1 MKLRT
6 LLLGL
11 LAIAGVGMTEAKVV
25 KITIPLV
32 MPQYADQATDEGWVE
47 AWVEW
52 TLPSG
57 VQMAVNEW
65 NPKTGQAR
73 TNCKSGCWGSNFVL
87 FNRTAIPGAIT
98 RIMMTVTSGELN
110 PKEVELGVLSGS
122 FPVYDYDHKA
132 TVIPGAV
139 LWDFNKDEKLDKFRI
154 ELKPNAENESKVV
167 IPAVVVFF
175 DDGKKKDYDGRKPG
189 EEQKPQVTDPI
200 KPVLPV
206 DSLGGGDPGIIDPPT
221 PVKPGNGGDPRQGGQ
236 PGKVDPTQP
245 GNQSGNQ
252 PGNQPGKGK
261 GNGQKPQQPGKP
273 EWPEVVDKDKV
284 APPGTRDACKKNL
297 LEYLTEAELK
307 PLYDVWGKEC
317 GDAARD
323 WMKEIPAI
331 QKNTSAECQA
341 ALKALTYD
349 DYMQFCHG
357 FLETILLLAHDFC
370 QIVNDQYNTSDEEFL
385 NMVMPDLI
393 VLGPELARLYMIK
406 DPQMPKKMKTYVDE
420 NVKFY
425 QVLVKYKLGKYVFN

>member
-57 VQMAVNEW
+57 IQMAVNEW

-154 ELKPNAENESKVV
+154 ELKPSAENESKVV

-189 EEQKPQVTDPI
+189 EEQKPQVTDPS

-206 DSLGGGDPGIIDPPT
+206 DSLGDGNPGIIDPPT
-221 PVKPGNGGDPRQGGQ
+221 PVKPGNGGDQRQGGQ
-236 PGKVDPTQP
+236 PTKVDPTQP
-245 GNQSGNQ
+245 GNQPGKQ
-252 PGNQPGKGK
+252 PGTGK
-261 GNGQKPQQPGKP
+261 GNGQKPKTSDKP
-273 EWPEVVDKDKV
+273 E
-284 APPGTRDACKKNL
+284 PPGTIDVKIKKHL
-297 LEYLTEAELK
+297 LDPLTEEEFAIIKAKRL
-307 PLYDVWGKEC
+307 PFGKEC
-317 GDAARD
+317 LDATRNWVKHIPDIKA
-323 WMKEIPAI
+323 KE
-331 QKNTSAECQA
+331 SAECQA
-341 ALKALTYD
+341 ALRQLTYNEYLQFMHATFESAAVD
-349 DYMQFCHG
+349 FVNIVTMTEKDYMHK
-357 FLETILLLAHDFC
+357 E
-370 QIVNDQYNTSDEEFL
+370 EEFL
-385 NMVMPDLI
+385 RKAKDSLI
-393 VLGPELARLYMIK
+393 ILGAEWVRLYDIRDPNMDVTLRKYCEKNLPLMKLIK
-406 DPQMPKKMKTYVDE
+406 
-420 NVKFY
+420 
-425 QVLVKYKLGKYVFN
+425 KYPNLMGYILF

>member
-11 LAIAGVGMTEAKVV
+11 LAIAGVGMMEAKVV

-57 VQMAVNEW
+57 EQMAVNEW

-154 ELKPNAENESKVV
+154 ELKPDAENESEVV

-189 EEQKPQVTDPI
+189 EEQKPQVTDPS

-221 PVKPGNGGDPRQGGQ
+221 PVKPGNGGDQRQGGQ
-236 PGKVDPTQP
+236 PTKVDPTHQGNQQGKQP
-245 GNQSGNQ
+245 GT
-252 PGNQPGKGK
+252 
-261 GNGQKPQQPGKP
+261 GQKSSRKPQKSDKP
-273 EWPEVVDKDKV
+273 E
-284 APPGTRDACKKNL
+284 PPGTIDVKIKKHL
-297 LEYLTEAELK
+297 LDPLTEEEFAMIKAKRL
-307 PLYDVWGKEC
+307 PFGKEC
-317 GDAARD
+317 LDATRNWVKHIPDIKA
-323 WMKEIPAI
+323 KE
-331 QKNTSAECQA
+331 SAECQA
-341 ALKALTYD
+341 ALRQLTYNEYLQFMHATFESAAVD
-349 DYMQFCHG
+349 FVNIVTMTEKDYMHK
-357 FLETILLLAHDFC
+357 E
-370 QIVNDQYNTSDEEFL
+370 EEFL
-385 NMVMPDLI
+385 RKAKDSLI
-393 VLGPELARLYMIK
+393 ILGAEWVRLYDIK
-406 DPQMPKKMKTYVDE
+406 DPNMDRTIRAYCEKNLPLMKLIKKYPNLMGYIL
-420 NVKFY
+420 F
-425 QVLVKYKLGKYVFN
+425 

>member
-122 FPVYDYDHKA
+122 FPVYDYEHKA

-154 ELKPNAENESKVV
+154 ELKPDAENESKVV
-167 IPAVVVFF
+167 IPAVVIFF

-189 EEQKPQVTDPI
+189 EEQKPQVTDPS

-221 PVKPGNGGDPRQGGQ
+221 PVKPGNGGDQRQGGQ

-245 GNQSGNQ
+245 GNQPGKQ
-252 PGNQPGKGK
+252 PGT
-261 GNGQKPQQPGKP
+261 GQESSRKPQTSDKP
-273 EWPEVVDKDKV
+273 E
-284 APPGTRDACKKNL
+284 PPGTIDVKIKKHL
-297 LEYLTEAELK
+297 LDPLTEEEFAIIKAKRL
-307 PLYDVWGKEC
+307 PFGKEC
-317 GDAARD
+317 LDATRNWVKHIPDIKA
-323 WMKEIPAI
+323 KE
-331 QKNTSAECQA
+331 SAECQA
-341 ALKALTYD
+341 ALRQLTYNEYLQFMHATFESAAVD
-349 DYMQFCHG
+349 FVNIVTMTEKDYMHK
-357 FLETILLLAHDFC
+357 E
-370 QIVNDQYNTSDEEFL
+370 EEFL
-385 NMVMPDLI
+385 RKAKDSLI
-393 VLGPELARLYMIK
+393 ILGAEWVRLYDIRDPNMDRTIRAYCEKNLPLMKLIK
-406 DPQMPKKMKTYVDE
+406 
-420 NVKFY
+420 
-425 QVLVKYKLGKYVFN
+425 KYPNLMGYILF

>member
-154 ELKPNAENESKVV
+154 ELKPDAENESKVV

-189 EEQKPQVTDPI
+189 EEQKPQVTDPS

-206 DSLGGGDPGIIDPPT
+206 DSLGGGNPGIIDPPT
-221 PVKPGNGGDPRQGGQ
+221 PVKPGNGGDQRQGGQ
-236 PGKVDPTQP
+236 PTKVDPTQP
-245 GNQSGNQ
+245 GNQQGKQ
-252 PGNQPGKGK
+252 PGT
-261 GNGQKPQQPGKP
+261 GQESSRKPQKSDKP
-273 EWPEVVDKDKV
+273 E
-284 APPGTRDACKKNL
+284 PPGTIDVKIKKHL
-297 LEYLTEAELK
+297 LDPLTEEEFAIIKAKRL
-307 PLYDVWGKEC
+307 PFGKEC
-317 GDAARD
+317 LDATRNWVKHIPDIKA
-323 WMKEIPAI
+323 KE
-331 QKNTSAECQA
+331 SAECQA
-341 ALKALTYD
+341 ALRQLTYNEYLQFMHATFESAAVD
-349 DYMQFCHG
+349 FVNIVTMTEKDYMHK
-357 FLETILLLAHDFC
+357 E
-370 QIVNDQYNTSDEEFL
+370 EEFL
-385 NMVMPDLI
+385 RKAKDSLI
-393 VLGPELARLYMIK
+393 ILGAEWVRLYDIK
-406 DPQMPKKMKTYVDE
+406 DPNMDRTIRAYCEKNLPLMKLIKKYPNLMGYIL
-420 NVKFY
+420 F
-425 QVLVKYKLGKYVFN
+425 

>member
-57 VQMAVNEW
+57 IQMAVNEW

-154 ELKPNAENESKVV
+154 ELKPDAENESKVV

-189 EEQKPQVTDPI
+189 EEQKPQVTDPS
-200 KPVLPV
+200 KPITPV
-206 DSLGGGDPGIIDPPT
+206 DSLGGGNPGIIDPPT
-221 PVKPGNGGDPRQGGQ
+221 PVKPGNGGDQRQGGQ
-236 PGKVDPTQP
+236 PTKVDPTHQGNQQGKQP
-245 GNQSGNQ
+245 GT
-252 PGNQPGKGK
+252 
-261 GNGQKPQQPGKP
+261 GQESSRKPQTSDKP
-273 EWPEVVDKDKV
+273 E
-284 APPGTRDACKKNL
+284 PPGTIDVKIKKHL
-297 LEYLTEAELK
+297 LDPLTEEEFAIIKAKRL
-307 PLYDVWGKEC
+307 PFGKEC
-317 GDAARD
+317 LDATRNWVKHIPDIKA
-323 WMKEIPAI
+323 KE
-331 QKNTSAECQA
+331 SAECQA
-341 ALKALTYD
+341 ALRQLTYNEYLQFMHATFESAAVD
-349 DYMQFCHG
+349 FVNIVTMTEKDYMHK
-357 FLETILLLAHDFC
+357 E
-370 QIVNDQYNTSDEEFL
+370 EEFL
-385 NMVMPDLI
+385 RKAKDSLI
-393 VLGPELARLYMIK
+393 ILGAEWVRLYDIRDPKMDVTLRKYCEKNLPLMKLIK
-406 DPQMPKKMKTYVDE
+406 
-420 NVKFY
+420 
-425 QVLVKYKLGKYVFN
+425 KYPNLMGYILF

>member
-154 ELKPNAENESKVV
+154 ELKPDAENESKVV

-189 EEQKPQVTDPI
+189 EEQKPQVTDPS

-206 DSLGGGDPGIIDPPT
+206 DSLGGGNPGIIDPPT
-221 PVKPGNGGDPRQGGQ
+221 PVKPGNGGDQRQGGQ
-236 PGKVDPTQP
+236 PTKVDPTQP
-245 GNQSGNQ
+245 GNQPGKQ
-252 PGNQPGKGK
+252 PGTGK
-261 GNGQKPQQPGKP
+261 GNGQKPKTSDKP
-273 EWPEVVDKDKV
+273 E
-284 APPGTRDACKKNL
+284 PPGTIDVKIKKHL
-297 LEYLTEAELK
+297 LDPLTEEEFAIIKAKRL
-307 PLYDVWGKEC
+307 PFGKEC
-317 GDAARD
+317 LDATRNWVKHIPDIKA
-323 WMKEIPAI
+323 KE
-331 QKNTSAECQA
+331 SAECQA
-341 ALKALTYD
+341 ALRQLTYNEYLQFMHATFESAAVD
-349 DYMQFCHG
+349 FVNIVTMTEKDYMHK
-357 FLETILLLAHDFC
+357 E
-370 QIVNDQYNTSDEEFL
+370 EEFL
-385 NMVMPDLI
+385 RKAKDSLI
-393 VLGPELARLYMIK
+393 ILGAEWVRLYDIK
-406 DPQMPKKMKTYVDE
+406 DPNMDRTIRAYCEKNLPLMKLIKKYPNLMGYIL
-420 NVKFY
+420 F
-425 QVLVKYKLGKYVFN
+425 

>member
-11 LAIAGVGMTEAKVV
+11 LAIAGVGMMEAKVV

-154 ELKPNAENESKVV
+154 ELKPYAENESKVV

-189 EEQKPQVTDPI
+189 EEQKPQVTDPS

-206 DSLGGGDPGIIDPPT
+206 DSLGGGNPGIIDPPT
-221 PVKPGNGGDPRQGGQ
+221 PVKPGNGGDQRQGGQ

-245 GNQSGNQ
+245 GNQPGKQ
-252 PGNQPGKGK
+252 PGT
-261 GNGQKPQQPGKP
+261 GQESSRKPQKSDKP
-273 EWPEVVDKDKV
+273 E
-284 APPGTRDACKKNL
+284 PPGTIDVKIKKHL
-297 LEYLTEAELK
+297 LEPLTEEEFAMIKAKRL
-307 PLYDVWGKEC
+307 PFGKEC
-317 GDAARD
+317 LDATRNWVKHIPDIKA
-323 WMKEIPAI
+323 KE
-331 QKNTSAECQA
+331 SAECQA
-341 ALKALTYD
+341 ELRKLTYNEYLQFMHATFESAAVD
-349 DYMQFCHG
+349 FVNIVTMTEKDYMHK
-357 FLETILLLAHDFC
+357 E
-370 QIVNDQYNTSDEEFL
+370 EEFL
-385 NMVMPDLI
+385 RKAKDSLLI
-393 VLGPELARLYMIK
+393 LGAEWVRLYDTK
-406 DPQMPKKMKTYVDE
+406 DPNMDRTMRAYCEKNLPLMKLIKKYPNLMGYIL
-420 NVKFY
+420 F
-425 QVLVKYKLGKYVFN
+425 

>member
-57 VQMAVNEW
+57 IQMAVNEW

-154 ELKPNAENESKVV
+154 ELKPDAENESKVV

-189 EEQKPQVTDPI
+189 EEQKPQVTDPS
-200 KPVLPV
+200 KPITPV

-236 PGKVDPTQP
+236 PTKVDPTQP
-245 GNQSGNQ
+245 GNQPGKQ
-252 PGNQPGKGK
+252 PGTGK
-261 GNGQKPQQPGKP
+261 GNGQKPKTSDKP
-273 EWPEVVDKDKV
+273 E
-284 APPGTRDACKKNL
+284 PPGTIDVKIKKHL
-297 LEYLTEAELK
+297 LDPLTEEEFAIIKAKRL
-307 PLYDVWGKEC
+307 PFGKEC
-317 GDAARD
+317 LDATRNWVKHIPDIKA
-323 WMKEIPAI
+323 KE
-331 QKNTSAECQA
+331 SAECQA
-341 ALKALTYD
+341 ALRQLTYNEYLQFMHATFESAAVD
-349 DYMQFCHG
+349 FVNIVTMTEKDYMHK
-357 FLETILLLAHDFC
+357 E
-370 QIVNDQYNTSDEEFL
+370 EEFL
-385 NMVMPDLI
+385 RKAKDSLI
-393 VLGPELARLYMIK
+393 ILGAEWVRLYDIK
-406 DPQMPKKMKTYVDE
+406 DPNMDRTIRAYCEKNLPLMKLIKKYPNLMGYIL
-420 NVKFY
+420 F
-425 QVLVKYKLGKYVFN
+425 

>member
-154 ELKPNAENESKVV
+154 ELKPDAENESKVV

-189 EEQKPQVTDPI
+189 EEQKPQVTDPS

-206 DSLGGGDPGIIDPPT
+206 DSLGGGNPGIIDPPT
-221 PVKPGNGGDPRQGGQ
+221 PVKPGNGGDQRQGGQ
-236 PGKVDPTQP
+236 PTKVDPTQP
-245 GNQSGNQ
+245 GNQ
-252 PGNQPGKGK
+252 PGNQPGT
-261 GNGQKPQQPGKP
+261 GQESSRKPQTSDKP
-273 EWPEVVDKDKV
+273 E
-284 APPGTRDACKKNL
+284 PPGTIDVKIKKHL
-297 LEYLTEAELK
+297 LDPLTEEEFAIIKAKRL
-307 PLYDVWGKEC
+307 PFGKEC
-317 GDAARD
+317 LDATRNWVKHIPDIKA
-323 WMKEIPAI
+323 KE
-331 QKNTSAECQA
+331 SAECQA
-341 ALKALTYD
+341 ALRQLTYNEYLQFMHATFESAAVD
-349 DYMQFCHG
+349 FVNIVTMTEKDYMHK
-357 FLETILLLAHDFC
+357 E
-370 QIVNDQYNTSDEEFL
+370 EEFL
-385 NMVMPDLI
+385 RKAKDSLI
-393 VLGPELARLYMIK
+393 ILGAEWVRLYDIK
-406 DPQMPKKMKTYVDE
+406 DPNMDRTIRAYCEKNLPLMKLIKKYPNLMGYIL
-420 NVKFY
+420 F
-425 QVLVKYKLGKYVFN
+425 